1 MAITLLSIAM
11 VVAALVIRTAV
22 AEMRHPGSGRAQWR
36 FLTDRRAL
44 ATGAL
49 TALLLG
55 LLAWATAGPV
65 AAAWAVLAGALVA
78 YVAGTDERHGHDE
91 HDD

>member
-1 MAITLLSIAM
+1 MAITLLSIAL

-22 AEMRHPGSGRAQWR
+22 AEIRHPGSGRKHWK
-36 FLTDRRAL
+36 FLTSPRAL

-55 LLAWATAGPV
+55 LLAWTTAGPV
-65 AAAWAVLAGALVA
+65 AAAWAVLAGVLVA
-78 YVAGTDERHGHDE
+78 YVAGTDERDGR
-91 HDD
+91 DD

>member
-22 AEMRHPGSGRAQWR
+22 AEVRRPGSGRKHWR
-36 FLTDRRAL
+36 FLTNPRAL

-49 TALLLG
+49 TGLLLG
-55 LLAWATAGPV
+55 LLAWATAGAV

-78 YVAGTDERHGHDE
+78 YVAGTEERDG
-91 HDD
+91 

>member
-1 MAITLLSIAM
+1 MAITLLSIAI

-22 AEMRHPGSGRAQWR
+22 AEVRQPGSGRKHWR
-36 FLTDRRAL
+36 FLTNPRAL

-49 TALLLG
+49 TGLLLG
-55 LLAWATAGPV
+55 LLAWTTAGPV

-78 YVAGTDERHGHDE
+78 YVAGTDERDG
-91 HDD
+91 

>member
-1 MAITLLSIAM
+1 MAITLLSIAI

-22 AEMRHPGSGRAQWR
+22 AEIRQPGSGRRQWQ
-36 FLTDRRAL
+36 FLTNLRAL

-55 LLAWATAGPV
+55 LLAWTTAGPT
-65 AAAWAVLAGALVA
+65 AARAALAAVLVA
-78 YVAGTDERHGHDE
+78 YVAGSDENND
-91 HDD
+91 

>member
-22 AEMRHPGSGRAQWR
+22 AEMRRPGSGRRQWK
-36 FLTDRRAL
+36 FLTDPRAL
-44 ATGAL
+44 ANGAL

-55 LLAWATAGPV
+55 PLGWATAGPV

-78 YVAGTDERHGHDE
+78 YVTGSGEKED
-91 HDD
+91 